1 MLPPNSSISSSEA
14 ATVAGL
20 PRFASSN
27 FSRRRLLGAAGYF
40 VLFLAC
46 FELAVWFAFTKTP
59 LAHSSL
65 RNFLWYGAS
74 YEYKLRTLVD
84 QADLPPDSVLYAGWL
99 RDGKIAA
106 LPLQSDVTIYGMS
119 FSRNLGRAMA
129 KLRPEL
135 TQRQI
140 GGPGAPMNHT
150 YAAYQEDRKTQRHS
164 AFAVVGLSAIGVE
177 EATTMNRGSLYIDA
191 AYPYFYPRYKLEGGR
206 AVLAA
211 ESLINSADELRA
223 ALVNPAAWERQLTVL
238 ADNDGEYRRFFFASD
253 ILDGSVLARFV
264 RRGMSTRRLDAY
276 SEDVLG
282 PRGFRRDREAP
293 QLVRALLR
301 QMLEELRA
309 ENIRPIV
316 FLVSTQG
323 TGNALYG
330 LVDDILREEDVPY
343 VNTEDDCRSDDARS
357 YLPDLH
363 FTLDCDAKFAAR
375 TLAIIDAAK
384 RPATP

>member
-1 MLPPNSSISSSEA
+1 
-14 ATVAGL
+14 
-20 PRFASSN
+20 
-27 FSRRRLLGAAGYF
+27 
-40 VLFLAC
+40 
-46 FELAVWFAFTKTP
+46 
-59 LAHSSL
+59 
-65 RNFLWYGAS
+65 
-74 YEYKLRTLVD
+74 
-84 QADLPPDSVLYAGWL
+84 
-99 RDGKIAA
+99 
-106 LPLQSDVTIYGMS
+106 
-119 FSRNLGRAMA
+119 
-129 KLRPEL
+129 
-135 TQRQI
+135 
-140 GGPGAPMNHT
+140 
-150 YAAYQEDRKTQRHS
+150 
-164 AFAVVGLSAIGVE
+164 VGLSAIGVE

-384 RPATP
+384 RPSTP